1 MLGYTLAV
9 AAKRARG
16 AAGVS
21 WPLHQCGWDGLGCRP
36 SGGGLPSLLSENR
49 GTGSGPLTELTPTL
63 AGSDSPMGQMF
74 IQTIGGGNDC

>member
-21 WPLHQCGWDGLGCRP
+21 WPMDQCGWDGLGCRP
-36 SGGGLPSLLSENR
+36 SGVGLPALLRGNR
-49 GTGSGPLTELTPTL
+49 GRWGLGLLAGWTPTL
-63 AGSDSPMGQMF
+63 AGSDLPMGQMF
-74 IQTIGGGNDC
+74 IQTYES